1 MPDISINSL
10 STRWQSGALALRT
23 LSLIAALLLLPVT
36 ANAQTPAQPPAPFDS
51 SLYLNPDQNAAAA
64 SARFGQPP
72 VIPGFTPKINP
83 HIGAMS
89 LAVVTQPEPTLYR
102 VNDLITIIVRE
113 SFESSSDQQLDT
125 EKEVNV
131 EGEISEFPRLTLS
144 DLADFQLVPNT
155 FPNGRPALG
164 VDFSNEFEGSG
175 SASRR
180 DTMTGRITARVIDV
194 KPNGTLVLEA
204 RKFTQNNKESVSIIA
219 TGMCRAVD
227 VSPADNT
234 ILSSDLYDLH
244 IVQNSEGELK
254 KATRKG
260 LLTRILDG
268 LFAF

>member
-1 MPDISINSL
+1 MMTSIRFVS
-10 STRWQSGALALRT
+10 
-23 LSLIAALLLLPVT
+23 AALLAILPVITNGQT
-36 ANAQTPAQPPAPFDS
+36 ADAPAPPVPFDS
-51 SLYLNPDQNAAAA
+51 SLYLNPNHNAAA
-64 SARFGQPP
+64 ARFGQPP

-113 SFESSSDQQLDT
+113 SFESSSDAQLDT
-125 EKEVNV
+125 EKEVNI

-164 VDFSNEFEGSG
+164 VEFSSEFEGSG
-175 SASRR
+175 TAGRR

-227 VSPADNT
+227 VSPVDNT

-244 IVQNSEGELK
+244 IVQHSEGELK

-260 LLTRILDG
+260 LLTRILEG
-268 LFAF
+268 LFPF